1 MKKILFPATNPIHL
15 SRNQLLLNELKENFE
30 VHIAEYSQKEMS
42 MSEIA
47 VDITPKF
54 KVALDKIKPDAVL
67 ARGDRF
73 EILIP
78 VMLAAYSNIPII
90 HLEGFDVSGVI
101 DQKIR
106 YAVSYLSDYH
116 FVSNEESYQR
126 ALSMGFKNIWNCG
139 SLDCEYALSVKPLK
153 LRSKPYIM
161 TLWHPTPNEDSSALY
176 EAIKAFENDFQIVG
190 IRGNH
195 DYGEKSQYQEFYKPD
210 EFINLL
216 RYASCVVGNSSCLI
230 KECSA
235 LGVQSVLVGDRQK
248 NRLRP
253 HNVLD
258 VACEK
263 ELIKFGIEY
272 QLKHGH
278 YLEDRTYLRPN
289 TSQEIA
295 RIIGTLV

>member
-1 MKKILFPATNPIHL
+1 MKKICFPCTNPIHL
-15 SRNQLLLNELKENFE
+15 ARNQLLLNQLKETFE

-47 VDITPKF
+47 VDLVPKF
-54 KVALDKIKPDAVL
+54 KVALDKIRPDAIL

-78 VMLAAYSNIPII
+78 VMLAAYSGIPII
-90 HLEGFDVSGVI
+90 HLEGFDISGVI

-161 TLWHPTPNEDSSALY
+161 TLYHNIPNERP
-176 EAIKAFENDFQIVG
+176 EAILEAVEAF
-190 IRGNH
+190 
-195 DYGEKSQYQEFYKPD
+195 K
-210 EFINLL
+210 
-216 RYASCVVGNSSCLI
+216 
-230 KECSA
+230 
-235 LGVQSVLVGDRQK
+235 
-248 NRLRP
+248 
-253 HNVLD
+253 
-258 VACEK
+258 
-263 ELIKFGIEY
+263 
-272 QLKHGH
+272 
-278 YLEDRTYLRPN
+278 
-289 TSQEIA
+289 
-295 RIIGTLV
+295 

>member
-1 MKKILFPATNPIHL
+1 MKKICFPCTSPIHL
-15 SRNQLLLNELKENFE
+15 ARNQLLLEKLKENFE

-47 VDITPKF
+47 CDITPKF
-54 KVALDKIKPDAVL
+54 KVALDKIKPDLVL
-67 ARGDRF
+67 IRADRAELLPCTALSVYSGYKVAQLEAGD
-73 EILIP
+73 L
-78 VMLAAYSNIPII
+78 
-90 HLEGFDVSGVI
+90 SGVVDNKVRFAI
-101 DQKIR
+101 
-106 YAVSYLSDYH
+106 SHLSDYH
-116 FVSNEESYQR
+116 FTTNEDSQNR
-126 ALSMGFKNIWNCG
+126 MLSMGFKNVWNCG

-153 LRSKPYIM
+153 LRSKPYILC
-161 TLWHPTPNEDSSALY
+161 LWHPTPNEDSNALY